1 MRPICLSF
9 LLWRFAPILG
19 RCRPQSLMNLLY
31 MYTRIHAS
39 DRGCKSI
46 GWPND
51 ARHRTTP
58 RYTFLSSIIE
68 RERIRKYL
76 LLLLLFSNFFFTIFS
91 CFKTKNNLHFP
102 SVASHHQ
109 KEGPLHLFLSKPPTL
124 HRLFLGRESR
134 NYSGSLQKERDS
146 VPLQSTLI
154 ISSFL
159 ISLPS

>member
-9 LLWRFAPILG
+9 LLWHFAPILG

-68 RERIRKYL
+68 RERIRKKSTY
-76 LLLLLFSNFFFTIFS
+76 FHIFFFFFFFFPTSLQYSAVSKQKITYIFQ
-91 CFKTKNNLHFP
+91 
-102 SVASHHQ
+102 A
-109 KEGPLHLFLSKPPTL
+109 LHLIIKKKGPCIYSYRSLRLCIDFFSDAKVEITVDLCRKNGILS
-124 HRLFLGRESR
+124 HY
-134 NYSGSLQKERDS
+134 NQH
-146 VPLQSTLI
+146 
-154 ISSFL
+154 
-159 ISLPS
+159 